1 MLINDKKSF
10 VLHAVL
16 DKLSYP
22 IQDSL
27 TLILL
32 LYGFWNKILDVYLDQ
47 FESRYPRPS
56 EFEKRTNLVSQG
68 LIDEWEESPELLMWN
83 QDGL

>member
-56 EFEKRTNLVSQG
+56 EFEKRTNLVSQVPDYLSYG
-68 LIDEWEESPELLMWN
+68 FFHYYCYT
-83 QDGL
+83 G